1 MIEENKVNVTSG
13 AALSAGKGDEGEGL
27 FRVPQDLSSPAVRL
41 KWKGFTLESGVKLGS
56 YHLAYHT
63 YGSLNETRD
72 NTVWIF
78 HALTANS
85 KPHEWWDGLVGE
97 GKLFD
102 PAKYFIVCVNTPGS
116 CYGSIGPLDIN
127 STTGEPFYHDFP
139 FFTTRDL
146 IRSYQP
152 LREFLGIKKI
162 FLGIGGSMG
171 GQQLLEWAVEEPELF
186 QHIIPIATNAFH
198 SPWGIAFNTS
208 QRMAIE
214 ADGTWHQKDPSAGIN
229 GMKAARSVALLSYR
243 SYEGYGLTQPNN
255 LSQLQPNASGESL
268 GGAASYQRYQGQK
281 LANRFNAFSYYTLS
295 KTMDSHN
302 LGRGRGTVEEA
313 LLRIR
318 AKTMVI
324 AIDSDLLFPPSEQQF
339 LANNIANSAIVT
351 IQSHYGHDGFLLE
364 YELLTNLI
372 NQFID
377 SPALSFQISNTSH
390 HGNSIKSA

>member
-1 MIEENKVNVTSG
+1 MIEESKVWSSLGNFQTQLHPFSPSTSG
-13 AALSAGKGDEGEGL
+13 EDRGEAGL
-27 FRVPQDLSSPAVRL
+27 L
-41 KWKGFTLESGVKLGS
+41 LESGIYLPQ
-56 YHLAYHT
+56 YQLAYNT
-63 YGSLNETRD
+63 YGALNETGD
-72 NTVWIF
+72 NVIWIF

-85 KPHEWWDGLVGE
+85 RPHEWWEGLVGY

-116 CYGSIGPLDIN
+116 CYGSTGPLDLN
-127 STTGEPFYHDFP
+127 PATGEPYYHDFP

-146 IRSYQP
+146 ARAYQP
-152 LREFLGIKKI
+152 LRQFLGIQKI

-171 GQQLLEWAVEEPELF
+171 GMQLLEWAVEEPELF

-214 ADGTWHQKDPSAGIN
+214 ADGTWPEKHSTAGIN
-229 GMKAARSVALLSYR
+229 GLKAARSIALLSYR
-243 SYEGYGLTQPNN
+243 SYEGYSLTQPNN
-255 LSQLQPNASGESL
+255 ISQLLPDPSGESL
-268 GGAASYQRYQGQK
+268 GGAASYQRYQGLK

-302 LGRGRGTVEEA
+302 LGRGRGSVA
-313 LLRIR
+313 LALRRIR
-318 AKTMVI
+318 AKTLLI

-339 LANNIANSAIVT
+339 LANQIDNATIVT

-364 YELLTNLI
+364 YALLTSLI
-372 NQFID
+372 NEFID
-377 SPALSFQISNTSH
+377 SPGLSIHLSNNHYNAS
-390 HGNSIKSA
+390 KSA

>member
-1 MIEENKVNVTSG
+1 MTEDRDAKLAVGNPVHLGRN
-13 AALSAGKGDEGEGL
+13 ADGEGI
-27 FRVPQDLSSPAVRL
+27 FRVPQDLSSPAIRM
-41 KWKGFTLESGVKLGS
+41 KWKGFTLESGVRLGK
-56 YHLAYHT
+56 YHLVYNT
-63 YGSLNETRD
+63 YGRINETRD
-72 NTVWIF
+72 NVVWIF

-85 KPHEWWDGLVGE
+85 KPHEWWDGLVGD

-116 CYGSIGPLDIN
+116 CYGSIGPLDIDAA
-127 STTGEPFYHDFP
+127 TGSPFYHDFP

-146 IRSYQP
+146 IRAYQP

-162 FLGIGGSMG
+162 LIGIGGSMG

-198 SPWGIAFNTS
+198 SAWGIAFNTS
-208 QRMAIE
+208 QRMAVE
-214 ADGTWHQKDPSAGIN
+214 ADGTWKEKHAAAGMN

-243 SYEGYGLTQPNN
+243 SYEGYGLKQSNN
-255 LSQLQPNASGESL
+255 LSQLHPDVSGESQ

-302 LGRGRGTVEEA
+302 LGRSRGSVEEA

-318 AKTMVI
+318 AKTLLI
-324 AIDSDLLFPPSEQQF
+324 AINSDVLFPPSEQQY
-339 LANNIANSAIVT
+339 LADNIPNAAIVT

-377 SPALSFQISNTSH
+377 SPALSVNLSNTTNNV
-390 HGNSIKSA
+390 NSKSA

>member
-1 MIEENKVNVTSG
+1 MLTLKKVSQQNYKEMSEESKIWFY
-13 AALSAGKGDEGEGL
+13 KGTEGL
-27 FRVPQDLSSPAVRL
+27 
-41 KWKGFTLESGVKLGS
+41 TLESGIQLGN
-56 YHLAYHT
+56 YHLSYNT
-63 YGSLNETRD
+63 YGQLNETGD
-72 NTVWIF
+72 NTIWIF

-85 KPHEWWDGLVGE
+85 KPHEWWDGLVGN

-102 PAKYFIVCVNTPGS
+102 PAKYFIICVNTPGS
-116 CYGSIGPLDIN
+116 CYGSTGPLDVN
-127 STTGEPFYHDFP
+127 EATGQTYYHDFP

-146 IRSYQP
+146 IRAYQP
-152 LREFLGIKKI
+152 LREYLGIKKI

-171 GQQLLEWAVEEPELF
+171 GMQLLEWSIEEPALF
-186 QHIIPIATNAFH
+186 EHIIPIATNAFH

-214 ADGTWHQKDPSAGIN
+214 ADGTWPNKHPDAGIN

-243 SYEGYGLTQPNN
+243 SYEGYSLTQPNN
-255 LSQLQPNASGESL
+255 LSQILPNPTGESD

-302 LGRGRGTVEEA
+302 VGRGRGSVELA
-313 LLRIR
+313 LMQIR
-318 AKTMVI
+318 AKTLLI

-339 LANNIANSAIVT
+339 LANHIQNASIVT

-364 YELLTNLI
+364 YALLTSLI

-377 SPALSFQISNTSH
+377 SPALSINLSNNHYNAS
-390 HGNSIKSA
+390 KSA